1 MTSSTRNAPSEFKE
15 TKLIVSY
22 GFELARKLE
31 IEKVFVLAE
40 LLTDRRLVEKH
51 REKESIIWVTDKP
64 EAIEVDAS
72 RGDRCVSIPRSLT
85 GRMDQVSLALI
96 IAVMNGT
103 VADDETVVC
112 LLGVAGSKRIDNLLL
127 ANPKRDFDWFSD
139 HAVSKNRK
147 LPISQEFVRLIDI
160 ALKFAA
166 EGREGKPIGTVF
178 LLGDINE
185 MNTVSRPLILNPC
198 KGHPKKDRSIH
209 DSEFVE
215 TMREFSALDGGFLV
229 DRKGTVERAGVYLDA
244 PVTKKV
250 KVQKGLGSRHLAA
263 AAATA
268 RISAMAIV
276 ISESSGTVTV
286 FFDGSKVL
294 SLNRPSE

>member
-15 TKLIVSY
+15 TRLIVSF
-22 GFELARKLE
+22 GFELARDLE

-51 REKESIIWVTDKP
+51 RKEESIIWVTDKP
-64 EAIEVDAS
+64 DEIEVDDS
-72 RGDRCVSIPRSLT
+72 SGDQCVGIPRSLT

-103 VADDETVVC
+103 VAEDETVVC
-112 LLGVAGSKRIDNLLL
+112 LLGVAGSKRLDNVLL
-127 ANPKRDFDWFSD
+127 ANPKRDFEWFSD
-139 HAVSKNRK
+139 HAVSKKRS

-160 ALKFAA
+160 ALRFAA

-178 LLGDINE
+178 LLGDIDE

-215 TMREFSALDGGFLV
+215 TMREFAALDGGFLV
-229 DRKGTVERAGVYLDA
+229 DRKGTVERAGAYLDA

-268 RISAMAIV
+268 KISALAIV

-286 FFDGSKVL
+286 FSDGSKVL
-294 SLNRPSE
+294 SLNRPAE